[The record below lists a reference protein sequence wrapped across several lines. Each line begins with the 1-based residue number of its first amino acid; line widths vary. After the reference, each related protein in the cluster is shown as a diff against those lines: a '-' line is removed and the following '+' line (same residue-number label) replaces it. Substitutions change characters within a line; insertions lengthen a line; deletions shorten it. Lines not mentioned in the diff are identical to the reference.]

1 MGGSMVDARQGISS
15 KLEIRLETMENNH
28 EELKSMQDTLVQ
40 NQTRMSNMLEELLP
54 FMKARGGSKEHRKPN
69 ATKLQSPTR
78 SMGMVNTIIVG
89 IVFYSFE

>member
-1 MGGSMVDARQGISS
+1 
-15 KLEIRLETMENNH
+15 
-28 EELKSMQDTLVQ
+28 
-40 NQTRMSNMLEELLP
+40 MSNMLEELLP